1 MRIGYAC
8 ISVIMREQDIF
19 TSRSMTLKTVGKKGL
34 EGLRELARANIEDLE
49 KIINYNEGIGVRFFR
64 ISSGLIPRVSDP
76 QVDAILGVGA
86 GNTHNIEFARPALAR
101 VGALAR
107 GLGHRLTMH
116 PGQFVQ
122 LGTPHEKIAAQSAAE
137 LDYHADVLLA
147 MGMTTALGSVL
158 VIHGGGVYGD
168 RAGALERW
176 AARYKAL
183 RAETRQFIVLE
194 NDEHWSVAEL
204 LPFCE
209 REGVPLVV
217 DYFHHT
223 LRNEPIDINGVLC
236 RMDIFAPEISARVLA
251 TWRRRGIPPKCHLSA
266 QAEGARRGAHAGC
279 IDKIPEK
286 LLDLCSREHI
296 DIMLEVKQKDAC
308 LLEVVKRHKFSS
320 W

>member
-8 ISVIMREQDIF
+8 ISVIMRAQDIF
-19 TSRSMTLKTVGKKGL
+19 TSRSMTLKSVGKKGL

-76 QVDAILGVGA
+76 QVEAILGVGA
-86 GNTHNIEFARPALAR
+86 GSVGNTHNIEFARPTLAR

-158 VIHGGGVYGD
+158 VIHGGGVYND

-176 AARYKAL
+176 ATRYKAL

-223 LRNEPIDINGVLC
+223 LRNEPPLDVY
-236 RMDIFAPEISARVLA
+236 APEISARVLA

-279 IDKIPEK
+279 IDKIPDQ
-286 LLDLCSREHI
+286 LLELCSREHI

-308 LLEVVKRHKFSS
+308 LLEVVKRHKFKS

>member
-19 TSRSMTLKTVGKKGL
+19 TSRSMTLKSVGKKGI

-76 QVDAILGVGA
+76 QVEAILGTEGA
-86 GNTHNIEFARPALAR
+86 GNAGNIHNIEFARPALAR

-122 LGTPHEKIAAQSAAE
+122 LGTPHEHTAAQSAAE

-147 MGMTTALGSVL
+147 MGMTTSLGSVL

-168 RAGALERW
+168 RAAALERW
-176 AARYKAL
+176 SARYKAL

-223 LRNEPIDINGVLC
+223 LRNEPP
-236 RMDIFAPEISARVLA
+236 MDVFSPDMSARILA
-251 TWRRRGIPPKCHLSA
+251 TWRRRGIPPKCHLSG
-266 QAEGARRGAHAGC
+266 QAAGQRRGAHANC
-279 IDKIPEK
+279 IDKIPDN
-286 LLDLCSREHI
+286 LLALCSREHI

>member
-76 QVDAILGVGA
+76 QVEAILGSVGVPV
-86 GNTHNIEFARPALAR
+86 HNIEFARPALAR

-147 MGMTTALGSVL
+147 MGMTTAMGSVL

-168 RAGALERW
+168 RPGALERW
-176 AARYKAL
+176 SARYRAL
-183 RAETRQFIVLE
+183 KETTRQFIVLE

-223 LRNEPIDINGVLC
+223 LRNEPALDVYAQDI
-236 RMDIFAPEISARVLA
+236 STRVLA

-266 QAEGARRGAHAGC
+266 QAEGLRRGAHAGC
-279 IDKIPEK
+279 IDKIPDK
-286 LLDLCSREHI
+286 LLELCTREHI

-308 LLEVVKRHKFSS
+308 LLEVVRRHKFSS

>member
-76 QVDAILGVGA
+76 QVEAILGSVGA
-86 GNTHNIEFARPALAR
+86 PAHNIEFARPALAR

-147 MGMTTALGSVL
+147 MGMTTAMGSVL

-176 AARYKAL
+176 SARYRAL
-183 RAETRQFIVLE
+183 KETTRQFIVLE

-223 LRNEPIDINGVLC
+223 LRNEPALDVYAQDI
-236 RMDIFAPEISARVLA
+236 STRVLA

-266 QAEGARRGAHAGC
+266 QAEGLRRGAHAGC
-279 IDKIPEK
+279 IDKIPDK
-286 LLDLCSREHI
+286 LLELCSREHI

-308 LLEVVKRHKFSS
+308 LLEVVRRHKFSS